1 MRLTPDQVQ
10 AICFAATQA
19 FGENAGVWLFG
30 SRADDHKKGG
40 DIDLLVHPAADAMDD
55 LFMRKINMKVH
66 IEQLMGEQKI
76 DIVVETPFD
85 ERPIVKI
92 ARDTGVRLQ

>member
-1 MRLTPDQVQ
+1 MRLTPDQIQ

-30 SRADDHKKGG
+30 SRADDQKKGG

-55 LFMRKINMKVH
+55 VFMRKINMKVH

>member
-10 AICFAATQA
+10 AICFAATKA
-19 FGENAGVWLFG
+19 FGKNAGVWLFG

-40 DIDLLVHPAADAMDD
+40 DIDLLVHPAAEAMNDV
-55 LFMRKINMKVH
+55 LMRKIDMKIQ
-66 IEQLMGEQKI
+66 IEQLIGEQKI
-76 DIVVETPFD
+76 DIVVEAPLD

-92 ARDTGVRLQ
+92 ARDTGVRLK